1 MRVIVLG
8 AGASFGASNW
18 HAVRPPL
25 VDHFFSAAAVH
36 GLLKSVF
43 GRDQMESLKRTVHET
58 GGNWSNVEQAV
69 GGTFQGHLQA
79 LKVLVQEQLGVAPD
93 ELESK
98 PVNIERLFGLI
109 EAELLGRV
117 GFHRYRGTTPERSFA
132 DVLEQQLYLVICG
145 TLIASTSGINCEHHK
160 KLAEWLD
167 PGDVVLSF
175 NYDLLVDRA
184 LKARG
189 DWRVDDG
196 YGLKFH
202 RVGHWAPDGGNWRAP
217 GRTESRIRL
226 LKPHGSLNWLYCRD
240 PWESNVNISL
250 RGIAPKAAPE
260 ELYCLEDMHSDLAR
274 DFPLFE
280 WWARY
285 EHEHKKS
292 GYSFDLHSL
301 IVPPAITKH
310 YRSFEPL
317 IGGVWAQAVESLLIR
332 ATELY
337 FIGYSLRPEDL
348 RSWWLFRKAAVE
360 SGKLRK
366 VWVVDPSDDVLQ
378 RIRTAFAG
386 RETDRRASTLG
397 EFVGTL

>member
-8 AGASFGASNW
+8 AGASYGASNW
-18 HAVRPPL
+18 NVVRPPL
-25 VDHFFSAAAVH
+25 VDRFFSAAAAH
-36 GLLKSVF
+36 GLLQSAF
-43 GRDQMESLKRTVHET
+43 GRDQMENLKRTVHET
-58 GGNWSNVEQAV
+58 GGDWSNVEKSV
-69 GGTFQGHLQA
+69 GGTFQGHLA
-79 LKVLVQEQLGVAPD
+79 TLKALVQEQLGVTPD
-93 ELESK
+93 ELDTK

-117 GFHRYRGTTPERSFA
+117 GFQRYRGAPSEKSFA
-132 DVLEQQLYLVICG
+132 DALEQQLYLVICG
-145 TLIASTSGINCEHHK
+145 TLIASTSGIDCEHHR
-160 KLAEWLD
+160 KLAEWLE

-175 NYDLLVDRA
+175 NYDLLADRA

-189 DWRVDDG
+189 GWSIDNG

-202 RVGHWAPDGGNWRAP
+202 RVGHWASDGGKWRTP
-217 GRTESRIRL
+217 GRKTSEIRL

-240 PWESNVNISL
+240 PWESNVNVSL
-250 RGIAPKAAPE
+250 RGITPKSAPE
-260 ELYCLEDMHSDLAR
+260 DLYCLEDMHSDLAE

-285 EHEHKKS
+285 EHEDKN
-292 GYSFDLHSL
+292 GYAFDLHSL

-310 YRSFEPL
+310 YRSFEPF
-317 IGGVWAQAVESLLIR
+317 IGGVWAQAVESLLVR

-337 FIGYSLRPEDL
+337 FIGYSLRAEDL

-360 SGKLRK
+360 AAKLRK

-378 RIRTAFAG
+378 RIRTVFAG